1 MSVIQHSW
9 KLVVAT
15 GVSGVLAFVGLTNA
29 ADDKPADKPAAK
41 ADDKAAEEKPA
52 DEKAAEEK
60 EVDRYAV
67 PEDADSEALLKFID
81 ELQSFRAKTRDEFF
95 AHREKA
101 MPAVRKAAAK
111 VMELEKDDKKS
122 KNYQKAQLTSIAIR
136 LGELQTGSAEDIK
149 AIIKETADY
158 LAAKDPKDLD
168 QNDARLASTVAQQ
181 LEFTGKPDLA
191 KEALQTFSDVL
202 KKGAEANEQLKPIVE
217 GMAGTLRRMD
227 LIGNEI
233 EIKGK
238 TVDGKDFDWA
248 AYSKGKVI
256 LVDFWATWCG
266 PCIGEMPNVKKNY
279 DKYHDKGFDIVGIS
293 LDTDRKKLEEFL
305 EKEET
310 KWTTLFED
318 GVGWKH
324 PVATYYGIQG
334 IPTVILVDQKGK
346 VVSLNARG
354 PELGKLL
361 EKLLGPASDEKSSGT
376 EE

>member
-1 MSVIQHSW
+1 MSVIQNSW

-15 GVSGVLAFVGLTNA
+15 GVSGVLAFVGMTNA
-29 ADDKPADKPAAK
+29 ADDKPSDKPAAK
-41 ADDKAAEEKPA
+41 ADEKAEDEKPAEEKP
-52 DEKAAEEK
+52 AEEK

-67 PEDADSEALLKFID
+67 PDDADAEALLKFID
-81 ELQSFRAKTRDEFF
+81 GLQTFRGKTRDEFF

-101 MPAVRKAAAK
+101 VPAIRKAAAK
-111 VMELEKDDKKS
+111 VMELEKGDKKS
-122 KNYQKAQLTSIAIR
+122 KNYQKAHLTSIAIR
-136 LGELQTGSAEDIK
+136 LGELQTGSAEDVK

-168 QNDARLASTVAQQ
+168 QNDARLAGTVAQQ
-181 LEFTGKPDLA
+181 LEFGGKPDLA
-191 KEALQTFSDVL
+191 KEALKSFSEVL
-202 KKGAEANEQLKPIVE
+202 TKGAAANEQLKPIVE
-217 GMAGTLRRMD
+217 SMAGTLRRMD

-266 PCIGEMPNVKKNY
+266 PCIGELPNVKKNY
-279 DKYHDKGFDIVGIS
+279 DKYHEKGFDIVGIS

-305 EKEET
+305 EKEGT
-310 KWTTLFED
+310 KWATLFED
-318 GVGWKH
+318 GAGWKH